1 MNDNMVKIRG
11 SAFSVQGGKKPGL
24 KLAVES
30 TVKVSCLFKKKKRKE
45 KKRKK
50 ERKNESKKKR
60 VE

>member
-30 TVKVSCLFKKKKRKE
+30 TVKVSCLFKKKKKRKE

-50 ERKNESKKKR
+50 ERTKARKK
-60 VE
+60 

>member
-11 SAFSVQGGKKPGL
+11 SAFSVQGGKKQGL

-30 TVKVSCLFKKKKRKE
+30 TVKVSCLFKKKRKE
-45 KKRKK
+45 KK

>member
-30 TVKVSCLFKKKKRKE
+30 TVKVSCLFKKKKKKRKE
-45 KKRKK
+45 KK